1 MEYEIHDGSFGPHLD
16 ISDNFP
22 EGVFAY
28 LLLRGNRGTD
38 PETLAALLHERGHK
52 VRKVHRVD
60 QVHSAR
66 VVASGEAPCEADGL
80 ILSTRG
86 EAVRVV
92 TADCVPVLL
101 SSGDGRCVAAIHAGW
116 KGSLAHITEAAVRA
130 MAGEPQ
136 EVRAFLGP
144 AIGPCCYKVGA
155 ERHAAFSEAF
165 PAAVAD
171 GGPPHRLDLQAVNV
185 DQLVRLG
192 TPLSAISRESRCTAC
207 TVALCCS
214 YRREGERAGRMAALI
229 GIEG

>member
-1 MEYEIHDGSFGPHLD
+1 MEWAVQQGPFGPHLD
-16 ISDNFP
+16 LSSHFP
-22 EGVFAY
+22 KGVFSY
-28 LLLRGNRGTD
+28 LLLKGNRGTD
-38 PETLAALLHERGHK
+38 PETLAAFLRERGHK

-66 VVASGEAPCEADGL
+66 VVASGEAPCEADAL
-80 ILSTRG
+80 LLSTPG

-101 SSGDGRCVAAIHAGW
+101 SSGDGRCVAAVHAGW
-116 KGSLAHITEAAVRA
+116 KGSLARITESAVRA

-144 AIGPCCYKVGA
+144 AIGPCCYEVDA

-165 PAAVAD
+165 PAVVAD
-171 GGPPHRLDLQAVNV
+171 VGQPHRLDLQAVNV

-192 TPLSAISRESRCTAC
+192 TPPSAISCESRCTAC

-229 GIEG
+229 GIVG